1 VSAAESRA
9 RADEVGAGYRRNFI
23 AGETAGFGEGR
34 CRSRSSLNPAACSVR
49 TTNLEQ
55 SMEASCRL
63 HVACWW
69 QSSRSD
75 NASKWREAA
84 AARSRGTL
92 AKRNDQPR
100 IDVARTEQSV
110 LTAARRCAAPRC
122 GGGRAGQ
129 GVGLPGRRRLR
140 CGRRPRRRALDR
152 SRGPGRDAPAATRR
166 RR

>member
-1 VSAAESRA
+1 MRLEQGTAGISLLAKPLVSAKVAAGPGVRSIRLCAPSGPRTLSNRWRHHVGFTSLVGGSPRA
-9 RADEVGAGYRRNFI
+9 QTMPPSGV
-23 AGETAGFGEGR
+23 T
-34 CRSRSSLNPAACSVR
+34 
-49 TTNLEQ
+49 
-55 SMEASCRL
+55 
-63 HVACWW
+63 
-69 QSSRSD
+69 
-75 NASKWREAA
+75 AA

-100 IDVARTEQSV
+100 IDVVRTEQPS

-122 GGGRAGQ
+122 GGGRAGP